1 MTNLRNTLLVLPPE
15 QRRPGDPTRVLSL
28 EEKAFGLA
36 ILESEDFAV
45 TTDVK
50 LALYFKK
57 DFVSACPI
65 SDPLSFYL
73 PISSSCR
80 SIAEGLYGGDMEVA
94 THLARVYL
102 LAAEGIVVGTHF
114 GGGDAVP
121 VLVLSGVVV
130 DGDFEKARCCFVC
143 R

>member
-15 QRRPGDPTRVLSL
+15 QRRPSDPTRVLSL

-45 TTDVK
+45 ATDIE

-65 SDPLSFYL
+65 SKSILILSANSLVAVEASPRGCMEAIWKWQRTLPGYIFWPLKV
-73 PISSSCR
+73 SS
-80 SIAEGLYGGDMEVA
+80 
-94 THLARVYL
+94 
-102 LAAEGIVVGTHF
+102 
-114 GGGDAVP
+114 
-121 VLVLSGVVV
+121 
-130 DGDFEKARCCFVC
+130 
-143 R
+143 

>member
-45 TTDVK
+45 TTDVE

-57 DFVSACPI
+57 DSVSARPI
-65 SDPLSFYL
+65 SDPFSFYL
-73 PISSSCR
+73 PISLVAVEASPRGCMEAIWKCQRTLPGYIFWPLKVSS
-80 SIAEGLYGGDMEVA
+80 
-94 THLARVYL
+94 
-102 LAAEGIVVGTHF
+102 
-114 GGGDAVP
+114 
-121 VLVLSGVVV
+121 
-130 DGDFEKARCCFVC
+130 
-143 R
+143 

>member
-45 TTDVK
+45 TTDVE

-57 DFVSACPI
+57 TSSVRVQYPIHSHSICP
-65 SDPLSFYL
+65 SLV
-73 PISSSCR
+73 
-80 SIAEGLYGGDMEVA
+80 AVEGLYGGDMEVA

>member
-45 TTDVK
+45 TTDVE

-65 SDPLSFYL
+65 SSILILSANL
-73 PISSSCR
+73 LSSCR
-80 SIAEGLYGGDMEVA
+80 SIAEGLYGGDRWKWQRTLPGYIFWPLKV
-94 THLARVYL
+94 
-102 LAAEGIVVGTHF
+102 
-114 GGGDAVP
+114 
-121 VLVLSGVVV
+121 SS
-130 DGDFEKARCCFVC
+130 
-143 R
+143 